1 MAAVSLCLI
10 GFAERSAFRAEEP
23 RDPFQPNTVWKGEIV
38 YNKTDYAPQ
47 SKPFPMILYVKQRKG
62 ADFQGVTWY
71 PSQENGLLLVT
82 GQVSEKGTLTLSEEK
97 VIHGEATAKRNKGVL
112 AGMKFTGQRE
122 NTAIKGSGEWTG
134 PAFNGPIRVTFR
146 LKLAE

>member
-1 MAAVSLCLI
+1 MRFFHYPRHGLMAAVSLCLI

-62 ADFQGVTWY
+62 ADFQA
-71 PSQENGLLLVT
+71 LL
-82 GQVSEKGTLTLSEEK
+82 G
-97 VIHGEATAKRNKGVL
+97 
-112 AGMKFTGQRE
+112 
-122 NTAIKGSGEWTG
+122 
-134 PAFNGPIRVTFR
+134 IRVRRTGCS
-146 LKLAE
+146 